1 MGQTLFLALCTD
13 YAFNPITAELHTT
26 IPVLHEPHLVEITQR
41 GARGGSEA
49 PALHCLTRGQ
59 GLRPHAGRLLRA
71 RHCDS
76 TFSASSHFIPT
87 AAPQGGQCHL
97 LCLTEARSSPER
109 LSPEGQG
116 VCPQVGRSWGSHT
129 TARVWGFPAHPCV
142 AITRLW
148 GKDLSHVGSQATPRP
163 STPGPPAAEE
173 AGPHGGLS
181 SGGWWGRSPP
191 VRCQRQAGRR
201 QGQQI
206 GLVSRQRTGLQ
217 HVLSG
222 RPGWRAQD

>member
-13 YAFNPITAELHTT
+13 YAFNPLTAELHTT
-26 IPVLHEPHLVEITQR
+26 IPILHEPHLVEITQR

-76 TFSASSHFIPT
+76 TFFASSHFNPT

-109 LSPEGQG
+109 LSPEEAGRLPPDRPEAGAHTPPRGSGGSQRTLVLPSQSSG
-116 VCPQVGRSWGSHT
+116 VKTSP
-129 TARVWGFPAHPCV
+129 VWGH
-142 AITRLW
+142 RQHL
-148 GKDLSHVGSQATPRP
+148 GPRP
-163 STPGPPAAEE
+163 RAR
-173 AGPHGGLS
+173 L
-181 SGGWWGRSPP
+181 
-191 VRCQRQAGRR
+191 QRRKLARMG
-201 QGQQI
+201 
-206 GLVSRQRTGLQ
+206 
-217 HVLSG
+217 
-222 RPGWRAQD
+222 A